1 MAKISD
7 YAPLDLVKLEFE
19 NYAGEVT
26 GEFINVR
33 RIDSKAVRDAMHQYH
48 ESIVGSETSPSEEAV
63 GLALMTAL
71 IDSWS
76 FSEEITSESVSGLMD
91 LYPRTATF
99 PGIDAKILEAS
110 ANKANFIKKKP
121 AVNNPSVSVVEA
133 G

>member
-1 MAKISD
+1 MGKISD

-26 GEFINVR
+26 GEFINIR
-33 RIDSKAVRDAMHQYH
+33 RIDSKAVRDAMHIYH
-48 ESIVGSETSPSEEAV
+48 ENAVGSETTASEEDV